1 MSEAGGSIAERYRE
15 VSERVSEAALRA
27 GRQPSEVTI
36 VVAAKGFGA
45 EALRQV
51 TGAGARDVGENYVQ
65 EALRKER
72 AVEFPG
78 LRWHM
83 IGRLQRNKAKQAV
96 RLFDL
101 IHSLDRLELARAL
114 DSSAR
119 EMGMAAR
126 CLIEVNL
133 DGEPSKGGVPVDS
146 LPELLA
152 AVSSLPGV
160 EVRGLMAIPTP
171 GEPRESRRRFARL
184 RTLRDDLGGLRLPP
198 VELKE
203 LSMGM
208 SADFEEAIE
217 EGATFVRIG
226 TAIFGPRPG

>member
-15 VSERVSEAALRA
+15 VSERVAEAALRA
-27 GRQPSEVTI
+27 GRRPSEVTI
-36 VVAAKGFGA
+36 VVAAKSFGA
-45 EALRQV
+45 EALHQV
-51 TGAGARDVGENYVQ
+51 VGAGARDVGENYVQ
-65 EALRKER
+65 EAMRKER
-72 AVEFPG
+72 AVKFPG

-83 IGRLQRNKAKQAV
+83 IGRLQRNKARQAV

-119 EMGMAAR
+119 ESGVTAR
-126 CLIEVNL
+126 CLVEVNL
-133 DGEPSKGGVPVDS
+133 DGEPSKGGLPVDS
-146 LPELLA
+146 LPEILA
-152 AVSSLPGV
+152 AVSSLRGV

-184 RTLRDDLGGLRLPP
+184 RTLRDRLGGLRLPH

-226 TAIFGPRPG
+226 TAIFGPRSE